1 MCCSSVAISRSN
13 LNLLNFKRILS
24 LVARVDNGCYLF
36 NSEIFEIRIGED
48 VFRIIEFFFKFYF
61 KCGVLLLLICIEV
74 VVSSSRSTL
83 IRTLRFLRNFFF
95 FNSISPIS

>member
-13 LNLLNFKRILS
+13 RLLNFKRILS
-24 LVARVDNGCYLF
+24 LVARGDNGCYLF

-48 VFRIIEFFFKFYF
+48 VFWIIEFFFKFYF
-61 KCGVLLLLICIEV
+61 KCEVLLLLICIEV